1 VSLPPRAFSQWLVKT
16 KIKERIAKSMNPLR
30 TLSVSFT
37 SNKTSNK
44 TLSQSLSIVK
54 LSNKI
59 HDPYAW
65 EEYI

>member
-37 SNKTSNK
+37 SNKT
-44 TLSQSLSIVK
+44 LSQSLSIVK